1 VVDGALHAYLRMAA
15 AQARGQAQYRA
26 SFLIDVVGSALT
38 GALDTVTVLV
48 MFRVTPT
55 LGGFDFAAALLM
67 AALARS
73 SFSLADLVMG
83 NIEQLSQHVRRG
95 TLDVLLVRPLS
106 ALFQLAV
113 LEFAPRR
120 IGRAAQSLV
129 VLGLALHLAP
139 VRWTA
144 PRLTLLLVTPLAGAL
159 LFGAMFVATAA
170 ASFWWTEANEFAS
183 SFTYGGLDFASY
195 PATIYGPWFR
205 RLFAF
210 GLGFAF
216 VGYYPALALLGRAD
230 PLGLP
235 ASAGW
240 VSPLVGLVAAGAAG
254 ALWRLGIRHYRST
267 GS

>member
-1 VVDGALHAYLRMAA
+1 MADGALQAYLRIAA
-15 AQARGQAQYRA
+15 AQARGQAQYRL
-26 SFLIDVVGSALT
+26 SFLLDVVFSVLT
-38 GALDTVTVLV
+38 GVLDTVTVVV
-48 MFRVTPT
+48 MFRVTRT
-55 LGGFDFAAALLM
+55 LGGFDFPATFLM
-67 AALARS
+67 AALAGLG
-73 SFSLADLVMG
+73 FSLADLSMG
-83 NIEQLSQHVRRG
+83 NIEQLGQHVRRG
-95 TLDVLLVRPLS
+95 TLDVLLIRPLS

-120 IGRAAQSLV
+120 IGRAGQSLV
-129 VLGLALHLAP
+129 VLALALYLAP

-144 PRLTLLLVTPLAGAL
+144 PRLALLLVTPLAGAL
-159 LFGAMFVATAA
+159 LFAAMFVATAA
-170 ASFWWTEANEFAS
+170 ASFWWTEVSEFAS
-183 SFTYGGLDFASY
+183 SFTYGGRDFTAY
-195 PATIYGPWFR
+195 PVTVYGPWFR

-240 VSPLVGLVAAGAAG
+240 ASPLVGLVAAALAG
-254 ALWRLGIRHYRST
+254 GLWRLGVRHYRST